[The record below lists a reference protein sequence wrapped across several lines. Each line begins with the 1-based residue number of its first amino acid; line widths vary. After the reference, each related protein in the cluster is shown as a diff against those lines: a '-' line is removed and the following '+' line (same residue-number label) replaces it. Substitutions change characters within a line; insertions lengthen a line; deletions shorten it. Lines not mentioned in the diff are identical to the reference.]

1 MKTEGSFK
9 ANATHSFYQEVLMV
23 LALFNSMT
31 RPDVMRWYAKT
42 RFYHI
47 VNLTAWQI
55 MPCTR
60 TFNAIHPQ
68 YRPTSLQ
75 LQTVYPQ
82 VIDWIPFPSIRDRL
96 IQLHSANPKIDQIF
110 CDTVSSYVVETW
122 MSDLI
127 EGAPM
132 IKAYVRV
139 TDLVPNIDS
148 STTTSA
154 DIFSLG
160 ISLPAPDVAT
170 LFSSSEYCRAVFNYL
185 KMDHDVSN
193 YKLDPAFFASY
204 PELYDH
210 DADISAEGIPLRPE
224 VQIRLTRPKPL
235 ESQTFQT
242 YRYFIDFAYDW
253 PPCVTGLAA

>member
-1 MKTEGSFK
+1 
-9 ANATHSFYQEVLMV
+9 MV

-68 YRPTSLQ
+68 YKPTSLQ
-75 LQTVYPQ
+75 LQTAYPK

-96 IQLHSANPKIDQIF
+96 IQLHAANPKIDQIF

-132 IKAYVRV
+132 TKAYVRV
-139 TDLVPNIDS
+139 TDLIPNIDS
-148 STTTSA
+148 STTTEA
-154 DIFSLG
+154 ETFPLG
-160 ISLPAPDVAT
+160 VSLPAPDVAT
-170 LFSSSEYCRAVFNYL
+170 LFSSSEYCRAVFEHL
-185 KMDHDVSN
+185 KMDRDVSN
-193 YKLDPAFFASY
+193 YKLDPAFFANY

-210 DADISAEGIPLRPE
+210 GSDIAAEGIPLRPE
-224 VQIRLTRPKPL
+224 VQTRLTWPKPL

-253 PPCVTGLAA
+253 PLCVPGVAG

>member
-1 MKTEGSFK
+1 
-9 ANATHSFYQEVLMV
+9 MV
-23 LALFNSMT
+23 LALFNSLT

-47 VNLTAWQI
+47 VNLTTWQI

-68 YRPTSLQ
+68 YKPTTLQ
-75 LQTVYPQ
+75 LQSVYPK

-96 IQLHSANPKIDQIF
+96 IQLHSANPNIDQIF

-148 STTTSA
+148 STTNSA

-160 ISLPAPDVAT
+160 VNLPAPDVAT
-170 LFSSSEYCRAVFNYL
+170 LFSSSEYCRAVFNHL

-193 YKLDPAFFASY
+193 YKLDPAFFARY

-210 DADISAEGIPLRPE
+210 DAEISAEGLPLRPE
-224 VQIRLTRPKPL
+224 IQIQLTRPKRL

-253 PPCVTGLAA
+253 PFCVPGIAG

>member
-1 MKTEGSFK
+1 
-9 ANATHSFYQEVLMV
+9 
-23 LALFNSMT
+23 
-31 RPDVMRWYAKT
+31 
-42 RFYHI
+42 
-47 VNLTAWQI
+47 
-55 MPCTR
+55 
-60 TFNAIHPQ
+60 
-68 YRPTSLQ
+68 
-75 LQTVYPQ
+75 
-82 VIDWIPFPSIRDRL
+82 
-96 IQLHSANPKIDQIF
+96 
-110 CDTVSSYVVETW
+110 